1 MVMVTNKDS
10 SKQRAD
16 QVFREATRDP
26 NKIGASTP
34 FDFTAKNLTPYG
46 GLLPVATMLEN
57 LGFQSLVEGT
67 VTLSRRTKAMSMY
80 QFVLAMVLG
89 IYVGFARLYQLRF
102 IARDPIL
109 AGILKIQQL
118 PGQSTFWRFLA
129 SLHVNVQ
136 DQILSVQRQ
145 MRERVW
151 AAANVKLEA
160 VTLDTDTTVH
170 TLFGHQMGGRKSYN
184 PKNKGKK
191 SYQPI
196 LTFLAETR
204 EYICG
209 ELRNGDR
216 PSGKQIRRHLKS
228 VFALLPVGVKTIYA
242 RVDSGFC
249 CCEAVQAYQGQG
261 CLFIISACK

>member
-10 SKQRAD
+10 SKQRAE

-57 LGFQSLVEGT
+57 LGFQSLVEGE
-67 VTLSRRTKAMSMY
+67 VTLARQTKVMSMY

-136 DQILSVQRQ
+136 DQILSIQRQ
-145 MRERVW
+145 MRERVLGSGERGIGGGN
-151 AAANVKLEA
+151 AGYGYDGAHA
-160 VTLDTDTTVH
+160 VRKPDGSAQELQPEEQGEEELSTDPD
-170 TLFGHQMGGRKSYN
+170 L
-184 PKNKGKK
+184 
-191 SYQPI
+191 
-196 LTFLAETR
+196 
-204 EYICG
+204 
-209 ELRNGDR
+209 
-216 PSGKQIRRHLKS
+216 
-228 VFALLPVGVKTIYA
+228 
-242 RVDSGFC
+242 
-249 CCEAVQAYQGQG
+249 
-261 CLFIISACK
+261 